1 MHIMFVCT
9 GNICR
14 SPMGELLLAKYLED
28 TSLTVSSAGTH
39 GLPQHKIDPSS
50 GKLMAS
56 AGIDPSRF
64 LSRRL
69 TAAMAE
75 EADLI
80 LCFEKKHRQSVAA
93 LSPAATSRTF
103 LLNDFAALSAYADTH
118 SLVRGQSVQQRLE
131 SIISAAP
138 LIGPKLP
145 QTQTPEIAD
154 PHGKDFAAFQVAA
167 TQTNDAIYTVL
178 RSLEK

>member
-14 SPMGELLLAKYLED
+14 SPMGELLLAKYLEN

-39 GLPQHKIDPSS
+39 GLPQHKIDSSS
-50 GKLMAS
+50 GELMAS

-75 EADLI
+75 SADLI
-80 LCFEKKHRQSVAA
+80 LCFEKKHRQSIAT
-93 LSPAATSRTF
+93 LSPAASSRTF
-103 LLNDFAALSAYADTH
+103 LLNDFAALSVYANTH
-118 SLVRGQSVQQRLE
+118 SLVKGQSVQQRLT

-138 LIGPKLP
+138 LIGPNLP
-145 QTQTPEIAD
+145 RTQTIEIAD
-154 PHGKDFAAFQVAA
+154 PHGREFAAFQVAA
-167 TQTNDAIYTVL
+167 TQTNDAIYTIL

>member
-1 MHIMFVCT
+1 MRIMFVCT

-14 SPMGELLLAKYLED
+14 SPMGELLLAKYLEN
-28 TSLTVSSAGTH
+28 TSLTISSAGTH

-75 EADLI
+75 SADLI
-80 LCFEKKHRQSVAA
+80 LCFEKKHRQSIAM
-93 LSPAATSRTF
+93 LSPAASSRTF
-103 LLNDFAALSAYADTH
+103 LLNDFAALSTYAAEN
-118 SLVRGQSVQQRLE
+118 SLVRGMSIQQRLT
-131 SIISAAP
+131 SIIANAP
-138 LIGPKLP
+138 LMSPRIPDTAEIG
-145 QTQTPEIAD
+145 D
-154 PHGKDFAAFQVAA
+154 PHGRPFAAFQTTAA
-167 TQTNDAIYTVL
+167 QTNDALHTIL
-178 RSLEK
+178 RSLEKHG